1 MSTLLLITSAPTSIH
16 AWHALGLAQALKSKN
31 EDFRVFFY
39 QDGVQVANDFQW
51 VPDDQ
56 RNLTHEWQKL
66 AIRLKSTRRCFFY
79 APCSRGKPAS
89 RAARVPPISTT
100 YSREASKPSSFS
112 AARGALLPPPHKI

>member
-66 AIRLKSTRRCFFY
+66 SIRLPVC
-79 APCSRGKPAS
+79 
-89 RAARVPPISTT
+89 V
-100 YSREASKPSSFS
+100 S
-112 AARGALLPPPHKI
+112 AALARGITMQKMPVAITLLITTLPKTFNSSG